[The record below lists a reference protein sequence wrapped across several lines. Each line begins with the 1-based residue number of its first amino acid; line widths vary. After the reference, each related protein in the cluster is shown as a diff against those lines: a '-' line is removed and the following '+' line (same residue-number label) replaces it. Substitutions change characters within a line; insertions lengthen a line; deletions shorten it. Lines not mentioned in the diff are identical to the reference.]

1 MTIYWTDAD
10 VSHLSQ
16 MSHLHFF
23 QFFLRKNLE
32 KVKCLTYLCIGF
44 RKEVRLTARYRLVS
58 LS

>member
-23 QFFLRKNLE
+23 SIFFAKKFGE
-32 KVKCLTYLCIGF
+32 GKMF
-44 RKEVRLTARYRLVS
+44 DVS
-58 LS
+58 LHRFFEKRSN